1 MGKELGYNQKKKKKK
16 GGFQQS
22 EGVLHKQHFI
32 VDCEFSIYH

>member
-1 MGKELGYNQKKKKKK
+1 MGKELGYNHTQKKK